1 LVAGFFF
8 TCACYPSG
16 RERRQNDL
24 AAAIEGSCMTVG
36 KKRVARD
43 ARAMGRAGTGLAR
56 IAADNGQAALAALS
70 VLSRRGELLRAA
82 TEDPMRADHAEMFRM
97 SSEKIEALG
106 LAGLAI
112 VEAAG
117 KAQRAW
123 LRYWQAEMSQAVRI
137 ADRLFSCAT
146 ADRAARVQADAAA
159 AAVQRLASLSAVL
172 TELATASTAAA
183 LMPYHNRVTG
193 NARRLARAARV

>member
-1 LVAGFFF
+1 MKV
-8 TCACYPSG
+8 
-16 RERRQNDL
+16 R
-24 AAAIEGSCMTVG
+24 
-36 KKRVARD
+36 KKRAARD

-82 TEDPMRADHAEMFRM
+82 SEDPRRADHAEIFRM
-97 SSEKIEALG
+97 GAEKIEAFG

-123 LRYWQAEMSQAVRI
+123 LRYWQTEMSQAVQAANRV
-137 ADRLFSCAT
+137 ARCAT
-146 ADRAARVQADAAA
+146 ATGAMQAQADVAAA
-159 AAVQRLASLSAVL
+159 AAQRLASLSVVL

-183 LMPYHNRVTG
+183 LLPYHKRVTG
-193 NARRLARAARV
+193 NARRLARATRV